1 MMIISRII
9 KKSNLFYKLALE
21 SLNFKKIAAEDD
33 NLEDLKNL
41 ESKLKNPSTALEAV
55 EEIQD
60 NTLDEDLAEE
70 FSKLVFVDMANE
82 KSPFKVIMESVAEWQ
97 NSIKNGKRISV
108 EDSLVDSLQEFM
120 DRKDKILDLLQNM
133 DDDDDNY
140 PKHIFNMAL
149 DAIRKLCESQI
160 GKLFNTSRTSI
171 ETFADYCRRLQGNDE
186 SMIEAMKAKMTGPVG
201 GPTGTVDFERTVQ
214 KLDTDS
220 EKRKEKNRQYSEQYR
235 KQLRIAKSYG
245 DPNTWTDEEWKEKE
259 KILGQKGME
268 RVCAYWNA
276 LSTLNEKRREYFED
290 KYHGDPEWRKEY
302 ARKANI
308 RVKRERAKWSTT
320 SLKEALE
327 QYEKLKES
335 INKNSKKSL
344 YAELEALEDKLDQLD
359 PDKLGEDKYERLKVE
374 IEDKIEKKEDEIEQ
388 VKEKLEIIEKEVER
402 IKFKRDKA
410 HQVAL
415 EAAKQTAD
423 VKGTVKWFDPISE
436 KWKTKTDWDRILWGS
451 GGWKVHFQQNI
462 ANERSDMK
470 KRIFEKLA
478 SDPEL
483 MQKYEKLLQEL
494 SDTEATRAPIPI
506 GSEKHRQHTL
516 NVYEVAKK
524 LEQVILSDIDRLQDV
539 KVLLTNYKNTI
550 LLSKDF
556 RLFVNQK
563 INDLSKLRLDE
574 FLADEEAVLD
584 EDRMEKIN
592 HIIEEC
598 HRFLELFLEQDKS
611 HIRWMRSCQLR
622 IMTEFLPRIVGVKEL
637 SLRRAEL
644 KRASESAKT
653 EKDEES

>member
-1 MMIISRII
+1 MIISRII
-9 KKSNLFYKLALE
+9 KQSNIFYKLAVD
-21 SLNFKKIAAEDD
+21 SLTFKKFADEDD
-33 NLEDLKNL
+33 DLKDLREL
-41 ESKLKNPSTALEAV
+41 ESKLKNPSTTLEAV

-70 FSKLVFVDMANE
+70 FSKLVFAEMANE
-82 KSPFKVIMESVAEWQ
+82 KSPFKVIMENVAQWQ

-108 EDSLVDSLQEFM
+108 EDDLVDSLQEFM
-120 DRKDKILDLLQNM
+120 DRRDKILDLLQNM
-133 DDDDDNY
+133 SDNDDNY
-140 PKHIFNMAL
+140 PKYIFNMAL
-149 DAIRKLCESQI
+149 DAIRKLCETEI
-160 GKLFNTSRTSI
+160 GKLFATSRTSI
-171 ETFADYCRRLQGNDE
+171 ETFADYCRKLQGNDE
-186 SMIEAMKAKMTGPVG
+186 SMIEAIKAKMTGPAGVAPA
-201 GPTGTVDFERTVQ
+201 PTDFERTVQ

-220 EKRKEKNRQYSEQYR
+220 EKRKEKNKQYSEQYR
-235 KQLRIAKSYG
+235 KQLKIAKSYG

-259 KILGQKGME
+259 KILGERGME

-290 KYHGDPEWRKEY
+290 KYYGDPEWRQEY

-308 RVKRERAKWSTT
+308 RVKRERAKWSAT
-320 SLKEALE
+320 SLKEALDE
-327 QYEKLKES
+327 YKKLKDS
-335 INKNSKKSL
+335 IKEGSKDSI
-344 YAELEALEDKLDQLD
+344 YAELEILENKLEQLD
-359 PDKLGEDKYERLKVE
+359 PDKLGEDKYERLKIK
-374 IEDKIEKKEDEIEQ
+374 IEDEIEKKEEEIEQ
-388 VKEKLEIIEKEVER
+388 VKEKLAIIEKEVER
-402 IKFKRDKA
+402 IKYKRDKA
-410 HQVAL
+410 YQVGL

-436 KWKTKTDWDRILWGS
+436 KWKTRTDWDRILWGS

-494 SDTEATRAPIPI
+494 SDTEATRAPTPI

-516 NVYEVAKK
+516 NVYEAAKK

-539 KVLLTNYKNTI
+539 KTLLTNYKNTI
-550 LLSKDF
+550 LISKDF
-556 RLFVNQK
+556 RLFINQK
-563 INDLSKLRLDE
+563 INDLSKLGLDE
-574 FLADEEAVLD
+574 FLADENAVLD

-592 HIIEEC
+592 YIIEEC
-598 HRFLELFLEQDKS
+598 HRFLSIFLEQDKS

-622 IMTEFLPRIVGVKEL
+622 IMNEFLPRIIRVKEL

-644 KRASESAKT
+644 KRASEST
-653 EKDEES
+653 ESIEDEEL